1 MLSCLFSV
9 QVKTVQALGG
19 AETHFMPFESLN
31 GIYCVPFRLVPVWTP
46 TKGAINPLLSSAVLS
61 KWSLSGD
68 VVPTKDTLIR
78 NFYCR
83 TCKLVPH

>member
-46 TKGAINPLLSSAVLS
+46 TKGAIIRYFLLQYFQNGAFLET
-61 KWSLSGD
+61 WS
-68 VVPTKDTLIR
+68 PPMIR
-78 NFYCR
+78 
-83 TCKLVPH
+83 